1 MTITTSNIHPTA
13 IVEDG
18 AKISSSCTIGPYCC
32 IGSEVTLD
40 EDVFLQSHIV
50 ISGNTFIGKGTKIW
64 PFSSVGSDPQ
74 DLKYSGEK
82 STLIVGQNNLIR
94 ECVSIS
100 TGTNGGGGIT
110 SIGNDCLFMLGSHV
124 GHDCKL
130 GNNIVIANNSAIAGH
145 VIIEDNVNIGGLV
158 GVHQFC
164 RIGEGSMIGAHA
176 MVSKDVIPFSMIVG
190 MRPVLSGVNL
200 VGLKRRGSKKE
211 NIKKLV
217 EVFSRLF
224 DRKGEQNFQE
234 RLEAI
239 NKDDLHQIAEV
250 QKVLDFM
257 KREST
262 RSFVAPK
269 S

>member
-1 MTITTSNIHPTA
+1 MAITSLNIHPTA
-13 IVEDG
+13 IVENG
-18 AKISSSCTIGPYCC
+18 AKVSNSCKIGPYCC

-40 EDVFLQSHIV
+40 DNVLLESHVV
-50 ISGNTFIGKGTKIW
+50 ISGKTFIGKGTKIW
-64 PFSSVGSDPQ
+64 PFSSVGSNPQ
-74 DLKYSGEK
+74 DLKYTGEK
-82 STLIVGQNNLIR
+82 TALTIGQNNMIR

-100 TGTNGGGGIT
+100 TGTDGGGGIT
-110 SIGNDCLFMLGSHV
+110 SIGNNCLFMLGSHV

-130 GNNIVIANNSAIAGH
+130 GDNIVVANNSAIAGH

-190 MRPVLSGVNL
+190 LRPVLSGVNL

-217 EVFSRLF
+217 EVFSKIF
-224 DRKGEQNFQE
+224 ERKGDQNFQE
-234 RLEAI
+234 RLDAM
-239 NKDDLHQIAEV
+239 NKEDLLQVTEV
-250 QKVLDFM
+250 QKVLEFM
-257 KREST
+257 KQEST

-269 S
+269 G

>member
-1 MTITTSNIHPTA
+1 MTITPSNIHPTA

-18 AKISSSCTIGPYCC
+18 AKISGSCTIGPYCC
-32 IGSEVTLD
+32 IGSGVTLD
-40 EDVFLQSHIV
+40 DDVFLQSHVV
-50 ISGNTFIGKGTKIW
+50 ISGKTFIGKGTKIW
-64 PFSSVGSDPQ
+64 SFSSVGSDPQ

-82 STLIVGQNNLIR
+82 TTLIVGQNNLIR

-100 TGTNGGGGIT
+100 TGTYGGGGIT

-130 GNNIVIANNSAIAGH
+130 GDNIVIANNSAIAGH
-145 VIIEDNVNIGGLV
+145 VIIEDDVNIGGLV

-164 RIGEGSMIGAHA
+164 RIGKGSMIGAHA

-200 VGLKRRGSKKE
+200 VGLKRRGVKKE

-217 EVFSRLF
+217 EVFSKLF
-224 DRKGEQNFQE
+224 DKKGEQNFQE
-234 RLEAI
+234 RLDAV
-239 NKDDLHQIAEV
+239 NKDDLRQIAEV
-250 QKVLDFM
+250 EKVLEFM
-257 KREST
+257 KQEST

>member
-1 MTITTSNIHPTA
+1 MAKSSSIIHPTA

-18 AKISSSCTIGPYCC
+18 AKIGNSCKIGPYCC
-32 IGSEVTLD
+32 VGPEVTLGD
-40 EDVFLQSHIV
+40 NVILESHIV
-50 ISGNTFIGKGTKIW
+50 ISGKTSIGNGTKVW
-64 PFSSVGSDPQ
+64 PFASIGSNPQ
-74 DLKYSGEK
+74 DLKYSGEET
-82 STLIVGQNNLIR
+82 SLTIGQNNFIR

-100 TGTNGGGGIT
+100 IGTAGGGGTTI
-110 SIGNDCLFMLGSHV
+110 IGDNCLFMLASHV

-145 VIIEDNVNIGGLV
+145 VVIEDNVNIGGLV

-176 MVSKDVIPFSMIVG
+176 MVSKDVIPFSMIMG
-190 MRPVLSGVNL
+190 MRPVLSGVNI

-211 NIKKLV
+211 NIKRLV
-217 EVFSRLF
+217 EVFSKIF
-224 DRKGEQNFQE
+224 NRKGIQNFQE
-234 RLEAI
+234 RIKALD
-239 NKDDLHQIAEV
+239 KDEMSKSSEV

>member
-1 MTITTSNIHPTA
+1 MAKPSSIIHPTA

-18 AKISSSCTIGPYCC
+18 ARIGNSCKVGPYCC
-32 IGSEVTLD
+32 IGSAVTLD
-40 EDVFLQSHIV
+40 DNVILESHVV
-50 ISGNTFIGKGTKIW
+50 ISGKTFIGKGTKVW
-64 PFSSVGSDPQ
+64 PFSSIGSDPQ

-82 STLIVGQNNLIR
+82 TTLTIGQNNSIR

-100 TGTNGGGGIT
+100 IGTAGGGGNTI
-110 SIGNDCLFMLGSHV
+110 IGDNCLFMLGSHV

-130 GNNIVIANNSAIAGH
+130 GSNIVIANNSAIAGH
-145 VIIEDNVNIGGLV
+145 VVIEDNVNIGGLV

-164 RIGEGSMIGAHA
+164 RLGEGSMIGAHA
-176 MVSKDVIPFSMIVG
+176 MVSKDVIPYSMIIG

-217 EVFSRLF
+217 EVFSKIF
-224 DRKGEQNFQE
+224 DRKGNKNFQD
-234 RLEAI
+234 RI
-239 NKDDLHQIAEV
+239 NALDNDLMTEITEV
-250 QKVLDFM
+250 QKVLEFI
-257 KREST
+257 KKESA